1 MVYVISPEEVVFLGF
16 STGIDLTN
24 DFIYAT
30 FKLIKFKYMSTIQNT
45 KLIEQLREEV
55 EELGGDTSNI
65 KGSEI
70 EIINQLKK
78 LICELQ

>member
-1 MVYVISPEEVVFLGF
+1 
-16 STGIDLTN
+16 
-24 DFIYAT
+24 
-30 FKLIKFKYMSTIQNT
+30 MSTIQNT
-45 KLIEQLREEV
+45 KLIEQLKEEV
-55 EELGGDTSNI
+55 EELGGDTSSI